1 MLVWLQDKHYLV
13 ILQGQRLGE
22 GALLLP
28 GKGVVEIVAGAQRPV
43 QILVVGRRFGK
54 ARVVVSHEGREQGVA
69 FGQGCHARQP
79 QFLDEAV
86 LQRLVG
92 ALDPPFGRARIGAD
106 DIDVEGMQGAAKL
119 GHPVTAKRTRMVDPK
134 DAMLVAIKRHRLA
147 PGLQIGAGRLE
158 IGKGRLALDKLQM
171 HQPARRVVDKHQQ
184 SALWPAVFEPPM
196 LAAVDLHQFADA
208 FAPRPR
214 LVNLLALLAI
224 APQPGFDHPLAQ
236 RFTTN
241 RDAVILAQLLS
252 CQGRAKIPIPL
263 ADDCQNRAPQCLGLA
278 PVTAATAALRD

>member
-1 MLVWLQDKHYLV
+1 
-13 ILQGQRLGE
+13 
-22 GALLLP
+22 
-28 GKGVVEIVAGAQRPV
+28 
-43 QILVVGRRFGK
+43 
-54 ARVVVSHEGREQGVA
+54 
-69 FGQGCHARQP
+69 
-79 QFLDEAV
+79 
-86 LQRLVG
+86 
-92 ALDPPFGRARIGAD
+92 
-106 DIDVEGMQGAAKL
+106 MQGAAKL

-134 DAMLVAIKRHRLA
+134 DAMLVAVERDRLA

-184 SALWPAVFEPPM
+184 SALRPAVFEPPM

-236 RFTTN
+236 RFTGN
-241 RDAVILAQLLS
+241 RDPVILAQLLG

-278 PVTAATAALRD
+278 PVTAATASFRDQAARTFDPIGLQQPKHLTPLKPE